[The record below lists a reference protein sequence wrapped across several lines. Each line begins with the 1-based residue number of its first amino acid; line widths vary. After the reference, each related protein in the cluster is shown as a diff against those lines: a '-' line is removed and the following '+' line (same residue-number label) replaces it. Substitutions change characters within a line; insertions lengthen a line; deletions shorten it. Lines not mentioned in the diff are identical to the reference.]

1 MNSSPTA
8 DLNRYFLQIMNT
20 RLQFDLDALTRYLTV
35 HVPGFQ
41 GPLSVEKFPGGQS
54 NPTFLLTVQSGRYV
68 LRRQPPGE
76 LLKSAHAVDREF
88 RVLSALGG
96 TQVPVARAWHLCEDR
111 DVIGSLFYVMSYE
124 DGQIFWNPALP
135 EVPFEER
142 GAIYDALLGTMAAL
156 HDVDI
161 EAAGL
166 SDYGRPGNYFARQID
181 VWTKQYRAAQ
191 TETLEAMESLIEW
204 LPAHCPA
211 EDGKPS
217 LVHGDFRIDNLIFM
231 RGKPQVRA
239 VLDWELSTLGNP
251 LADIAYFC
259 MCLRLPPGS
268 HIAGLAGLD
277 RGALGVPDEVSIVAR
292 YCELRGI
299 ASIDHWNF
307 YLAFSFFRLAA
318 IAQGVKKRALGGN
331 ASNDKARQ
339 VGEMAGVLAKMGV
352 ELI

>member
-1 MNSSPTA
+1 MNAS
-8 DLNRYFLQIMNT
+8 
-20 RLQFDLDALTRYLTV
+20 LQFDVEQLTRYLTA

-41 GPLSVEKFPGGQS
+41 GPMSIEKFAGGQS
-54 NPTFLLTVQSGRYV
+54 NPTFLLTAQSGRYV
-68 LRRQPPGE
+68 LRRQPPGT

-88 RVLSALGG
+88 RVLTAVSA
-96 TQVPVARAWHLCEDR
+96 TPVPVARALHLCEDR
-111 DVIGSLFYVMSYE
+111 DVIGSMFYVMSFE
-124 DGQIFWNPALP
+124 EGEIFWDPALP
-135 EVPFEER
+135 GLPAGER

-156 HDVDI
+156 HDVDV
-161 EAAGL
+161 EAVGL
-166 SDYGRPGNYFARQID
+166 ADYGRAGNYFSRQID

-191 TETLEAMESLIEW
+191 TDNLDSIEALIEW

-211 EDGKPS
+211 ETGKPS
-217 LVHGDFRIDNLIFM
+217 LVHGDFRIDNIMF
-231 RGKPQVRA
+231 RHGTPQVRA

-259 MCLRLPPGS
+259 MCLRLPPAG
-268 HIAGLAGLD
+268 HIVGLAGLD
-277 RGALGVPDEVSIVAR
+277 RAAMGVPDESAIIAQ
-292 YCELRGI
+292 YCRLRGI
-299 ASIDHWNF
+299 ASIENWNF

-339 VGEMAGVLAKMGV
+339 VGEMAGALAKMGV

>member
-1 MNSSPTA
+1 
-8 DLNRYFLQIMNT
+8 MNT
-20 RLQFDLDALTRYLTV
+20 SLHFDIEDLTRYLTA

-54 NPTFLLTVQSGRYV
+54 NPTFLLTAQSGRYV
-68 LRRQPPGE
+68 LRRQPPGT
-76 LLKSAHAVDREF
+76 LLKAAHAVDREF
-88 RVLSALGG
+88 RVLSALGQ
-96 TQVPVARAWHLCEDR
+96 TAVPVARAYHLCEDR
-111 DVIGSLFYVMSYE
+111 EVIGSLFYVMSYE

-135 EVPFEER
+135 EVPMEER
-142 GAIYDALLGTMAAL
+142 GSIYDAVLSTMAAL
-156 HDVDI
+156 HDVDVD
-161 EAAGL
+161 EVGL

-181 VWTKQYRAAQ
+181 VWTRQYRAAQ
-191 TETLEAMESLIEW
+191 TDTLQAMDSLIEW

-211 EDGKPS
+211 EAGKPS

-231 RGKPQVRA
+231 RGAPQVRA

-259 MCLRLPPGS
+259 MCLRLPPDG
-268 HIAGLAGLD
+268 HIAGLEGLN
-277 RGALGVPDEVSIVAR
+277 RGLLGVPDEASIIER

-299 ASIDHWNF
+299 ASIENWNF

-331 ASNDKARQ
+331 ASNEKARQ
-339 VGEMAGVLAKMGV
+339 VGEMAGVLAKMGID
-352 ELI
+352 LT

>member
-1 MNSSPTA
+1 MNASHH
-8 DLNRYFLQIMNT
+8 LNTETLS
-20 RLQFDLDALTRYLTV
+20 RYLEA
-35 HVPGFQ
+35 HVPGFR
-41 GPLSVEKFPGGQS
+41 GPLSTEKFSGGQS
-54 NPTFLLTVQSGRYV
+54 NPTFLLKAQSGNYV

-76 LLKSAHAVDREF
+76 LLKAAHAVDREF
-88 RVLSALGG
+88 RVLSALRD
-96 TQVPVARAWHLCEDR
+96 TAVPVARAYHLCEDR
-111 DVIGSLFYVMSYE
+111 DVIGSMFYVMSYE
-124 DGQIFWNPALP
+124 DGRIFWNPALP
-135 EVPFEER
+135 EVPVEAR
-142 GAIYDALLGTMAAL
+142 GGIYDALLGTMAAL

-161 EAAGL
+161 DAVGL

-191 TETLEAMESLIEW
+191 TDTLPAMESLIAW

-211 EDGKPS
+211 EEGKPS

-231 RGKPQVRA
+231 HDAPQVRA

-259 MCLRLPPGS
+259 MCLRLPQQG
-268 HIAGLAGLD
+268 HISGLAGLN
-277 RGALGVPDEVSIVAR
+277 RAALGVPDEEKIIEQ
-292 YCELRGI
+292 YCALRGI

-339 VGEMAGVLAKMGV
+339 VGEMAGALARMGT